1 MVMTHY
7 MELLSLHEPWFLIL
21 FMLVPM
27 VLAETILAAGAFSL
41 LYKDSRSEKWDSLSH
56 VCGLILGVF
65 FIVATV
71 YIVTSYVPTIQW
83 RGPIDYI
90 SIWAYVLGV
99 IPAVLILLQE
109 LGIIF
114 KGLDAT
120 AKIKKHIILMIL
132 FVLFTHLAMVFGMA
146 DPQLAGYVPP
156 KQNNMQMQM
165 NGNMPMDH
173 SQMDH
178 SKMNHDQMNGQ
189 MNGQMNNNN
198 GQMDHSKM
206 NHDQM
211 NGQMNGQMNNNNG
224 QMDHS
229 KM

>member
-21 FMLVPM
+21 FMFVPM

-114 KGLDAT
+114 KGLDTT
-120 AKIKKHIILMIL
+120 AKIKKHIVLMIL

-156 KQNNMQMQM
+156 KQNMQMQM

-178 SKMNHDQMNGQ
+178 SQMNHDQMNGQ

-206 NHDQM
+206 
-211 NGQMNGQMNNNNG
+211 
-224 QMDHS
+224 
-229 KM
+229 

>member
-114 KGLDAT
+114 KGLDTT
-120 AKIKKHIILMIL
+120 AKIKKHIVLMIL

-178 SKMNHDQMNGQ
+178 SQMNHDQMNGQ
-189 MNGQMNNNN
+189 MNGQM
-198 GQMDHSKM
+198 DHSK
-206 NHDQM
+206 Q
-211 NGQMNGQMNNNNG
+211 
-224 QMDHS
+224 
-229 KM
+229 

>member
-7 MELLSLHEPWFLIL
+7 MELLSLYEPWFLIL

-71 YIVTSYVPTIQW
+71 YIVTSCVPTIQW

-114 KGLDAT
+114 KGLDTT
-120 AKIKKHIILMIL
+120 AKIKKHIVLMIL

-156 KQNNMQMQM
+156 KQNMQMQM

-178 SKMNHDQMNGQ
+178 SQMNHDQMNGQ

-206 NHDQM
+206 
-211 NGQMNGQMNNNNG
+211 
-224 QMDHS
+224 
-229 KM
+229 

>member
-27 VLAETILAAGAFSL
+27 VLAETILASGAFSL

-109 LGIIF
+109 LGLIF

-178 SKMNHDQMNGQ
+178 SQMNHDQMNGQ

-206 NHDQM
+206 
-211 NGQMNGQMNNNNG
+211 
-224 QMDHS
+224 
-229 KM
+229 

>member
-27 VLAETILAAGAFSL
+27 VLAETILASGAFSL

-65 FIVATV
+65 FILATV

-99 IPAVLILLQE
+99 IPAVLILLQD

-120 AKIKKHIILMIL
+120 AKIKKHIVLMIL

-178 SKMNHDQMNGQ
+178 SQMNHDQMNGQ
-189 MNGQMNNNN
+189 MNGQM
-198 GQMDHSKM
+198 DHSKM
-206 NHDQM
+206 
-211 NGQMNGQMNNNNG
+211 
-224 QMDHS
+224 
-229 KM
+229 

>member
-114 KGLDAT
+114 KSLDAT
-120 AKIKKHIILMIL
+120 AKIKKHIILMVL

-156 KQNNMQMQM
+156 KQNNMQMQI

-178 SKMNHDQMNGQ
+178 SQMNHDQMNGQ

-206 NHDQM
+206 
-211 NGQMNGQMNNNNG
+211 
-224 QMDHS
+224 
-229 KM
+229 

>member
-1 MVMTHY
+1 MTHY

-27 VLAETILAAGAFSL
+27 VLAETILASGAFSL

-56 VCGLILGVF
+56 VCSLILGVF

-114 KGLDAT
+114 KGLDTT
-120 AKIKKHIILMIL
+120 AKIKKHIVLMIL

-178 SKMNHDQMNGQ
+178 SQMNHDQMNGQ

-206 NHDQM
+206 
-211 NGQMNGQMNNNNG
+211 
-224 QMDHS
+224 
-229 KM
+229 

>member
-27 VLAETILAAGAFSL
+27 VLAETILASGAFSL

-114 KGLDAT
+114 KSSDST

-156 KQNNMQMQM
+156 KQNNMQMQI

-178 SKMNHDQMNGQ
+178 SQMNHDQMNGQ

-206 NHDQM
+206 
-211 NGQMNGQMNNNNG
+211 
-224 QMDHS
+224 
-229 KM
+229 

>member
-1 MVMTHY
+1 MTHY

-21 FMLVPM
+21 FILVPM
-27 VLAETILAAGAFSL
+27 VLAETILASGAFSL

-56 VCGLILGVF
+56 VCGLILVVF

-114 KGLDAT
+114 KSSDST
-120 AKIKKHIILMIL
+120 AKIKKHIVLMIL

-178 SKMNHDQMNGQ
+178 SQMNHDQMNGQ
-189 MNGQMNNNN
+189 MNGQM
-198 GQMDHSKM
+198 DHSKM
-206 NHDQM
+206 
-211 NGQMNGQMNNNNG
+211 
-224 QMDHS
+224 
-229 KM
+229 

>member
-27 VLAETILAAGAFSL
+27 VLAETILASGAFSL

-99 IPAVLILLQE
+99 IPAALILLQE
-109 LGIIF
+109 LGLIF

-165 NGNMPMDH
+165 NGNMPMDR

-178 SKMNHDQMNGQ
+178 SQMNHDQMNGQ
-189 MNGQMNNNN
+189 MNGQM
-198 GQMDHSKM
+198 DHSKM
-206 NHDQM
+206 
-211 NGQMNGQMNNNNG
+211 
-224 QMDHS
+224 
-229 KM
+229 

>member
-27 VLAETILAAGAFSL
+27 VLAETILASGAFSL

-99 IPAVLILLQE
+99 IPAALILLQE
-109 LGIIF
+109 LGLIF

-146 DPQLAGYVPP
+146 DPQLASYVPP

-178 SKMNHDQMNGQ
+178 SQMNHDQMNGQ
-189 MNGQMNNNN
+189 MNGQM
-198 GQMDHSKM
+198 DHSKM
-206 NHDQM
+206 
-211 NGQMNGQMNNNNG
+211 
-224 QMDHS
+224 
-229 KM
+229 

>member
-1 MVMTHY
+1 MTHY

-27 VLAETILAAGAFSL
+27 VLAETILASGAFSL

-65 FIVATV
+65 FILATV

-114 KGLDAT
+114 KSSDST
-120 AKIKKHIILMIL
+120 AKIKKHIVLMIL

-178 SKMNHDQMNGQ
+178 SQMNHDQMNGQ
-189 MNGQMNNNN
+189 MNGQM
-198 GQMDHSKM
+198 DHSKM
-206 NHDQM
+206 
-211 NGQMNGQMNNNNG
+211 
-224 QMDHS
+224 
-229 KM
+229 

>member
-1 MVMTHY
+1 MTHY

-27 VLAETILAAGAFSL
+27 VLAETILASGAFSL

-120 AKIKKHIILMIL
+120 AKIKKHIVLMIL

-156 KQNNMQMQM
+156 KQNMQMQM

-178 SKMNHDQMNGQ
+178 SQMNHDQMNHDQMNGQ

-206 NHDQM
+206 
-211 NGQMNGQMNNNNG
+211 
-224 QMDHS
+224 
-229 KM
+229 

>member
-27 VLAETILAAGAFSL
+27 VLAETILAAGVFSL

-114 KGLDAT
+114 KGLDTT
-120 AKIKKHIILMIL
+120 AKIKKHIVLMIL

-156 KQNNMQMQM
+156 KQNMQMQM

-178 SKMNHDQMNGQ
+178 SQMNHDQMNGQ

-206 NHDQM
+206 
-211 NGQMNGQMNNNNG
+211 
-224 QMDHS
+224 
-229 KM
+229 

>member
-27 VLAETILAAGAFSL
+27 VLAETILASGAFSL

-114 KGLDAT
+114 KSSDST
-120 AKIKKHIILMIL
+120 AKIKKHIVLMIL

-156 KQNNMQMQM
+156 KQNMQMQM

-178 SKMNHDQMNGQ
+178 SQMNHDQMNGQ

-206 NHDQM
+206 
-211 NGQMNGQMNNNNG
+211 
-224 QMDHS
+224 
-229 KM
+229 

>member
-114 KGLDAT
+114 KGLDTT
-120 AKIKKHIILMIL
+120 AKIKKHIVLMIL

-156 KQNNMQMQM
+156 KQNMQM

-178 SKMNHDQMNGQ
+178 SQMNHDQMNSQ

-206 NHDQM
+206 
-211 NGQMNGQMNNNNG
+211 
-224 QMDHS
+224 
-229 KM
+229 

>member
-114 KGLDAT
+114 KSLDAT
-120 AKIKKHIILMIL
+120 AKIKKHIALMVL

-173 SQMDH
+173 SQMNH
-178 SKMNHDQMNGQ
+178 SQMNHDQMNGQ

-206 NHDQM
+206 
-211 NGQMNGQMNNNNG
+211 
-224 QMDHS
+224 
-229 KM
+229 

>member
-1 MVMTHY
+1 MTMVMTHY

-27 VLAETILAAGAFSL
+27 VLAETILASGAFSL

-114 KGLDAT
+114 KSSDST
-120 AKIKKHIILMIL
+120 AKIKKHIVLMIL

-178 SKMNHDQMNGQ
+178 SQMNHDQMNGQ
-189 MNGQMNNNN
+189 MNGQM
-198 GQMDHSKM
+198 DHSKM
-206 NHDQM
+206 
-211 NGQMNGQMNNNNG
+211 
-224 QMDHS
+224 
-229 KM
+229 

>member
-27 VLAETILAAGAFSL
+27 VLAETILASGAFSL

-90 SIWAYVLGV
+90 SIWDYVLGV

-114 KGLDAT
+114 KSSDST
-120 AKIKKHIILMIL
+120 AKIKKHIVLMIL

-178 SKMNHDQMNGQ
+178 SQMNHDQMNGQ
-189 MNGQMNNNN
+189 MNGQM
-198 GQMDHSKM
+198 DHSKM
-206 NHDQM
+206 
-211 NGQMNGQMNNNNG
+211 
-224 QMDHS
+224 
-229 KM
+229 

>member
-27 VLAETILAAGAFSL
+27 VLAETVLAAGAFSL

-114 KGLDAT
+114 KGLDTT
-120 AKIKKHIILMIL
+120 AKIKKHIVLMIL

-156 KQNNMQMQM
+156 KQNMQMQM

-178 SKMNHDQMNGQ
+178 SQMNHDQMNGQ

-206 NHDQM
+206 
-211 NGQMNGQMNNNNG
+211 
-224 QMDHS
+224 
-229 KM
+229 

>member
-120 AKIKKHIILMIL
+120 AKIKKHIVLMIL

-156 KQNNMQMQM
+156 KQNMQMQM
-165 NGNMPMDH
+165 NSNMPMDH

-178 SKMNHDQMNGQ
+178 SQMNHDQMNGQ

-206 NHDQM
+206 
-211 NGQMNGQMNNNNG
+211 
-224 QMDHS
+224 
-229 KM
+229 

>member
-27 VLAETILAAGAFSL
+27 VLAETILASGAFSL

-99 IPAVLILLQE
+99 IPAALILLQE
-109 LGIIF
+109 LGLIF

-146 DPQLAGYVPP
+146 DPQLAGYVSP
-156 KQNNMQMQM
+156 KQNMQMQM

-173 SQMDH
+173 SQMNHDQMNNDKGQMDH
-178 SKMNHDQMNGQ
+178 SQMNHDQMNGQ
-189 MNGQMNNNN
+189 MNGQM
-198 GQMDHSKM
+198 DHSKM
-206 NHDQM
+206 
-211 NGQMNGQMNNNNG
+211 
-224 QMDHS
+224 
-229 KM
+229 

>member
-27 VLAETILAAGAFSL
+27 VLAETILASGAFSL

-114 KGLDAT
+114 KGLDTT
-120 AKIKKHIILMIL
+120 AKIKKHIVLMIL

-178 SKMNHDQMNGQ
+178 SQMSHDQMNGQ

-206 NHDQM
+206 
-211 NGQMNGQMNNNNG
+211 
-224 QMDHS
+224 
-229 KM
+229 

>member
-1 MVMTHY
+1 

-114 KGLDAT
+114 KSLDAT
-120 AKIKKHIILMIL
+120 AKIKKHIILMVL

-178 SKMNHDQMNGQ
+178 SQMNHDQMNGQ

-206 NHDQM
+206 
-211 NGQMNGQMNNNNG
+211 
-224 QMDHS
+224 
-229 KM
+229 

>member
-27 VLAETILAAGAFSL
+27 VLAETILASGAFSL
-41 LYKDSRSEKWDSLSH
+41 LYKDRRSEKWDSLSH

-114 KGLDAT
+114 KSSDST
-120 AKIKKHIILMIL
+120 AKIKKHIVLMIL

-178 SKMNHDQMNGQ
+178 SQMNHDQMNGQ
-189 MNGQMNNNN
+189 MNGQM
-198 GQMDHSKM
+198 DHSKM
-206 NHDQM
+206 
-211 NGQMNGQMNNNNG
+211 
-224 QMDHS
+224 
-229 KM
+229 

>member
-27 VLAETILAAGAFSL
+27 VLAETILASGAFSL

-114 KGLDAT
+114 KSSDLT
-120 AKIKKHIILMIL
+120 AKIKKHIVLMIL

-156 KQNNMQMQM
+156 KQNMQM

-178 SKMNHDQMNGQ
+178 SQMNHDQMNSR

-206 NHDQM
+206 
-211 NGQMNGQMNNNNG
+211 
-224 QMDHS
+224 
-229 KM
+229 

>member
-27 VLAETILAAGAFSL
+27 VLAETILASGAFSL

-114 KGLDAT
+114 KGLDTT
-120 AKIKKHIILMIL
+120 AKIKKHIVLMIL

-156 KQNNMQMQM
+156 KQNMQMQM

-178 SKMNHDQMNGQ
+178 SQMNHDQMNGQ

-198 GQMDHSKM
+198 VQMDHSKM
-206 NHDQM
+206 
-211 NGQMNGQMNNNNG
+211 
-224 QMDHS
+224 
-229 KM
+229 

>member
-1 MVMTHY
+1 MTHY

-120 AKIKKHIILMIL
+120 AKIKKHIVLMIL

-178 SKMNHDQMNGQ
+178 SQMSHDQMNGQ

-206 NHDQM
+206 
-211 NGQMNGQMNNNNG
+211 
-224 QMDHS
+224 
-229 KM
+229 

>member
-41 LYKDSRSEKWDSLSH
+41 LYKDNRSEKWDSLSH
-56 VCGLILGVF
+56 VCGLILGIF

-71 YIVTSYVPTIQW
+71 FIVTSYVPTIQW

-90 SIWAYVLGV
+90 SIGAYFLGV

-114 KGLDAT
+114 QGLAAT
-120 AKIKKHIILMIL
+120 AKIKKHIVLMIL

-156 KQNNMQMQM
+156 KQNMQMQM

-178 SKMNHDQMNGQ
+178 SRMNHDQMNGQ

-206 NHDQM
+206 
-211 NGQMNGQMNNNNG
+211 
-224 QMDHS
+224 
-229 KM
+229 

>member
-27 VLAETILAAGAFSL
+27 VLAETILASGAFSL
-41 LYKDSRSEKWDSLSH
+41 LYKDGRSEKWDSLSH

-114 KGLDAT
+114 KSSDST
-120 AKIKKHIILMIL
+120 AKIKKHIVLMIL

-156 KQNNMQMQM
+156 KQNMQMQM

-178 SKMNHDQMNGQ
+178 SQMNHDQMNGQ

-206 NHDQM
+206 
-211 NGQMNGQMNNNNG
+211 
-224 QMDHS
+224 
-229 KM
+229 

>member
-1 MVMTHY
+1 MTHY

-27 VLAETILAAGAFSL
+27 VLAETILASGAFSL

-109 LGIIF
+109 LGLIF
-114 KGLDAT
+114 KSSDST
-120 AKIKKHIILMIL
+120 AKIKKHIVLMIL

-178 SKMNHDQMNGQ
+178 SQMNHDQMNGQ

-206 NHDQM
+206 
-211 NGQMNGQMNNNNG
+211 
-224 QMDHS
+224 
-229 KM
+229 

>member
-120 AKIKKHIILMIL
+120 AKIKKHIVLMIL

-156 KQNNMQMQM
+156 KQNMQMQM

-178 SKMNHDQMNGQ
+178 SPMDHSQMNHDQMNGQ

-206 NHDQM
+206 
-211 NGQMNGQMNNNNG
+211 
-224 QMDHS
+224 
-229 KM
+229 

>member
-27 VLAETILAAGAFSL
+27 VLAETILASGAFSL

-83 RGPIDYI
+83 RDPIDYI

-99 IPAVLILLQE
+99 IPAVLILLKE

-114 KGLDAT
+114 KSYDST
-120 AKIKKHIILMIL
+120 AKNKKHIVLMIL

-178 SKMNHDQMNGQ
+178 SQMNHDQMNGQ
-189 MNGQMNNNN
+189 MNGQM
-198 GQMDHSKM
+198 DHSKM
-206 NHDQM
+206 
-211 NGQMNGQMNNNNG
+211 
-224 QMDHS
+224 
-229 KM
+229 

>member
-120 AKIKKHIILMIL
+120 AKIKKHIVLMIL

-156 KQNNMQMQM
+156 KQNMQMQM

-178 SKMNHDQMNGQ
+178 SQMNHDQMNGQ

-206 NHDQM
+206 
-211 NGQMNGQMNNNNG
+211 
-224 QMDHS
+224 
-229 KM
+229 

>member
-27 VLAETILAAGAFSL
+27 VLAETILASGAFSL

-114 KGLDAT
+114 KGLDTT
-120 AKIKKHIILMIL
+120 AKIKKHIVLMIL

-156 KQNNMQMQM
+156 KQNMQMQM

-178 SKMNHDQMNGQ
+178 SQMSHDQMNGQ

-206 NHDQM
+206 
-211 NGQMNGQMNNNNG
+211 
-224 QMDHS
+224 
-229 KM
+229 

>member
-114 KGLDAT
+114 KGLDTT
-120 AKIKKHIILMIL
+120 AKIKKHIVLMIL

-156 KQNNMQMQM
+156 KQNMQIQM

-178 SKMNHDQMNGQ
+178 SQMNHDQMNGQ

-206 NHDQM
+206 
-211 NGQMNGQMNNNNG
+211 
-224 QMDHS
+224 
-229 KM
+229 